1 MDKNKIKNFVKDILQ
16 VAIAVFVILFIC
28 FKFLFISVEV
38 EGTSMVPTLH
48 NKDRGFSFII
58 TRNIGIKRF
67 DVCVIDSE
75 KTNKLIVKRV
85 IGMPNDTVV
94 YKDNKLY
101 INGTY
106 YQEDY
111 LAEDAY
117 TEDLE
122 ITLGDNEYFCLG
134 DNRNV
139 SRDSRYYG
147 TFTYEEIKSTNVF
160 VYYPFT
166 DFGAK

>member
-1 MDKNKIKNFVKDILQ
+1 MEKIKSIVKDVLQ
-16 VAIAVFVILFIC
+16 IAIAVFVILFIC
-28 FKFLFISVEV
+28 TKFLFISVEV
-38 EGTSMVPTLH
+38 EGTSMVPTLN

-67 DVCVIDSE
+67 DVCVIDSN
-75 KTNKLIVKRV
+75 KTNKLLVKRI
-85 IGMPNDTVV
+85 IGMPGDKVV

-101 INGTY
+101 INDVY
-106 YQEDY
+106 YTEDY
-111 LAEDAY
+111 LADDAY

-122 ITLGDNEYFCLG
+122 IILGEDEYYCLG

-147 TFTYEEIKSTNVF
+147 TFSYSEIKSTNLF
-160 VYYPFT
+160 VYYPFGS
-166 DFGAK
+166 FGVK

>member
-1 MDKNKIKNFVKDILQ
+1 
-16 VAIAVFVILFIC
+16 
-28 FKFLFISVEV
+28 
-38 EGTSMVPTLH
+38 
-48 NKDRGFSFII
+48 
-58 TRNIGIKRF
+58 
-67 DVCVIDSE
+67 
-75 KTNKLIVKRV
+75 
-85 IGMPNDTVV
+85 MPNDTVV

-106 YQEDY
+106 YEEDY
-111 LAEDAY
+111 LADDAY

>member
-1 MDKNKIKNFVKDILQ
+1 
-16 VAIAVFVILFIC
+16 
-28 FKFLFISVEV
+28 
-38 EGTSMVPTLH
+38 MVPTLH

-85 IGMPNDTVV
+85 IGMPGDTVV

-101 INGTY
+101 INDQY
-106 YQEDY
+106 YEENY

-122 ITLGDNEYFCLG
+122 ITLGEDEYFCLG

-147 TFTYEEIKSTNVF
+147 TFSYSEIKSTNLF
-160 VYYPFT
+160 VYYPFN